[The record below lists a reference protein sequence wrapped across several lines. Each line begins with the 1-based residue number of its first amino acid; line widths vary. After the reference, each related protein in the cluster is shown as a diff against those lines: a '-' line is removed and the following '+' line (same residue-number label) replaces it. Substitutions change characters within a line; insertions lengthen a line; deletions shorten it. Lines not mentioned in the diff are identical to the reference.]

1 MARSVEVAELVGKT
15 LVSIDG
21 MAAESGRVVLVAADG
36 AQYRMMHDQDCCE
49 TVAIVSVDGDVSDLL
64 GTPIQMAEE
73 STNRDDLQP
82 NAESGTW
89 TFYKFA
95 TAKGYVTV
103 RWLGESNG
111 YYGEEVSFYDVTPG
125 ARECTDC
132 GGSGYGPDRCDGP
145 GDVSQDRCGHCGG
158 RGLEPEVSHA

>member
-1 MARSVEVAELVGKT
+1 MDKIPKGLVSEYRWYRSHSQTVSALVLADRIAELLERSGDRETLAEMKAKLVGGFYT
-15 LVSIDG
+15 
-21 MAAESGRVVLVAADG
+21 
-36 AQYRMMHDQDCCE
+36 
-49 TVAIVSVDGDVSDLL
+49 GDPEARNSAL
-64 GTPIQMAEE
+64 GEFTRLAL
-73 STNRDDLQP
+73 D
-82 NAESGTW
+82 ESGTW

-111 YYGEEVSFYDVTPG
+111 YYGEDVSFCDVTPG

-145 GDVSQDRCGHCGG
+145 GDVSQDKCDRCGG
-158 RGLEPEVSHA
+158 RGLEPEASHA